1 MPQDISITEFARRFR
16 HRVLEHEQP
25 ITWFFGAGCSI
36 SSGIQAAT
44 GLTRRW
50 VKELHELQGSSSSIE
65 DWATEQFDGYSHENA
80 AFHYANV
87 FARRHPAP
95 ADRQREIEQICSGKQ
110 PGYGYATFA
119 EILSHDKAGPLC
131 NTVLTTN
138 FDDLIADALYLF
150 GDRDKRPQVIT
161 HEALA
166 RYIRVRS
173 RRPTVVKLHGDAMFD
188 PQNLSEETHQI
199 ESNLASS
206 LYPILQDSAIVFVG
220 YGGNDKSICKFLDE
234 FSQRGLSQPV
244 FWIGTSNPCD
254 EMNTWLSQQ
263 SAALRVELDDFDRLM
278 HILRGELQ
286 IGLVTQDSWL
296 KTHTAYMKSFEKF
309 EAENSS
315 GADADTKAAM
325 VRGSEV
331 AMSSL
336 DSEWAYILQANKL
349 EKTDPEKADQLYKK
363 GAEQFPDAASLLG
376 YYAVFLKNVRKEFD
390 RAEEFY
396 KRALEAE
403 PDHAN
408 NLGNYAVFLK
418 NTGEDMDRAE
428 EFYKRALDAEPEHAT
443 NLGNY
448 ALFLNEVRKDFDRAE
463 EFYKR
468 ALEAEPDHANNLG
481 NYALFLN
488 EVRKDFDRAEE
499 FYKRALE
506 AEPENVNPLGN
517 YANFLCDVRKDMDRS
532 EEFHKRALEAE
543 PENRIILGNYAVF
556 LNDVR
561 KDFDRAEEFYK
572 RALNAEP
579 DHANILGNYSKL
591 LLGLGRKAEA
601 ESMFRKS
608 KSIAAPLDEKELIAE
623 LNMYQFIHLPDE
635 ASEAL
640 SALKQLI
647 EEDVRTDG
655 WDYSLNA
662 ARAETD
668 GCPNIQLMNAL
679 ISVLSEGADP
689 ATLDDFEEWRKA

>member
-1 MPQDISITEFARRFR
+1 MLQDISVTEFARRFR

-36 SSGIQAAT
+36 SSGIPAAT

-50 VKELHELQGSSSSIE
+50 VREQHKLLGSSASVE
-65 DWATEQFDGYSHENA
+65 NWAAAEFDDYSHENA
-80 AFHYANV
+80 ALHYANV

-173 RRPTVVKLHGDAMFD
+173 PRPTVVKLHGDAMFD

-206 LYPILQDSAIVFVG
+206 LYQILQDSAIVFVG

-234 FSQRGLSQPV
+234 FSQRRLSQPV

-296 KTHTAYMKSFEKF
+296 KTHTAYMESFEKF

-315 GADADTKAAM
+315 GTDADTKAAM

-331 AMSSL
+331 AKSSL
-336 DSEWAYILQANKL
+336 DSEWAYIIEANKL
-349 EKTDPEKADQLYKK
+349 KKTDAEKADQLFRK
-363 GAEQFPDAASLLG
+363 GVEQFPAAAPL
-376 YYAVFLKNVRKEFD
+376 
-390 RAEEFY
+390 
-396 KRALEAE
+396 
-403 PDHAN
+403 
-408 NLGNYAVFLK
+408 LGNYAVFLK

-428 EFYKRALDAEPEHAT
+428 EFYKRALDAEPEHANT
-443 NLGNY
+443 LGSYANFLCGVREDMDRAEEVYKRALDAEPENAINLGNYADFLCGVRGNLERAEEFYKRALDVDPEHANTLGNY
-448 ALFLNEVRKDFDRAE
+448 ALFLYDDREDFDRAE

-468 ALEAEPDHANNLG
+468 ALD
-481 NYALFLN
+481 
-488 EVRKDFDRAEE
+488 V
-499 FYKRALE
+499 
-506 AEPENVNPLGN
+506 EPENAITLGN
-517 YANFLCDVRKDMDRS
+517 YANFLC
-532 EEFHKRALEAE
+532 
-543 PENRIILGNYAVF
+543 
-556 LNDVR
+556 DVR

-579 DHANILGNYSKL
+579 DHANTLGNYSKL

-662 ARAETD
+662 TRAETD
-668 GCPNIQLMNAL
+668 GCPNIDLMSAL
-679 ISVLSEGADP
+679 ISVLSEGAAP
-689 ATLDDFEEWRKA
+689 ATLYDFEEWRKA